1 MAPIDIAFVKLISKF
16 KALEKIMFIL
26 DQTITGKQK
35 RIDEAYVD
43 TSLNSLP
50 NKETNISPATPLSKK
65 NNIGIEKEKIK
76 TFLNL
81 VLIAVTSSLFFAF
94 DNSGKIISKLAASN

>member
-1 MAPIDIAFVKLISKF
+1 MQRNR
-16 KALEKIMFIL
+16 EKIMFIL

-43 TSLNSLP
+43 TSLNSSP
-50 NKETNISPATPLSKK
+50 NKETNISPARPLTKK
-65 NNIGIEKEKIK
+65 NIIGMEKEKIK

-81 VLIAVTSSLFFAF
+81 VLIAVTSSLLFAF
-94 DNSGKIISKLAASN
+94 DNSGNIISKLAASN

>member
-1 MAPIDIAFVKLISKF
+1 
-16 KALEKIMFIL
+16 MFIL

-43 TSLNSLP
+43 TSLNSSP
-50 NKETNISPATPLSKK
+50 NKETNISPARPLTKK
-65 NNIGIEKEKIK
+65 NIIGMEKEKIK

-94 DNSGKIISKLAASN
+94 DNSGNIISKLAASNWKIISNILLDHARMPKSDPE